1 MKAPKSPEVQS
12 PISWGS
18 HFPHTEAN
26 SPHGINVEMK
36 ERNPMTSPTALK
48 RRSMEEV

>member
-1 MKAPKSPEVQS
+1 MDLEYDPPDSADAWS
-12 PISWGS
+12 GS
-18 HFPHTEAN
+18 L
-26 SPHGINVEMK
+26 EMK